1 MNKKQIEDFVEE
13 YLEDD
18 DLEDLLEEF
27 DISPSDAFWELYQN
41 GLIDDDLLSGLRST
55 LVEMEN

>member
-13 YLEDD
+13 YLEDA

-41 GLIDDDLLSGLRST
+41 GLIDDDLLNGLRPVLT
-55 LVEMEN
+55 EVDD